1 VLTEV
6 LESKKSF
13 LNKFILAKDEFVS
26 MKLHFRYHT
35 YLYTKKGGT
44 IHDGC
49 KYCQDGLVNSNAE
62 AANENKGERGE
73 KGGRS
78 GELFNIDK
86 K

>member
-1 VLTEV
+1 LLTEV
-6 LESKKSF
+6 LESKKSY

-44 IHDGC
+44 VYDEC
-49 KYCQDGLVNSNAE
+49 KYCQNRLVNGTGKE
-62 AANENKGERGE
+62 ANENKGER
-73 KGGRS
+73 S
-78 GELFNIDK
+78 GELFNADK